1 MEQFELAEV
10 VERYLTGEMGPEE
23 KHAFEEMRK
32 NNPELDQTVVEY
44 HFFLEQMGRYGEI
57 RRFKSNL
64 YDTHQTLQESGEIKE
79 LQLTAGT
86 RIVNM
91 WNKYRRVVAVAA
103 SIAGITAL
111 FISGMMTIFNPN
123 TPFIN
128 R

>member
-23 KHAFEEMRK
+23 QRAFEETRK

-91 WNKYRRVVAVAA
+91 WNKYDFKR
-103 SIAGITAL
+103 I
-111 FISGMMTIFNPN
+111 
-123 TPFIN
+123 
-128 R
+128 